1 MKISEAIQ
9 TTHHR
14 LVTANQ
20 NQISFLGMLVRPRI
34 SRIIA
39 GTPASNSSYT
49 AGHQVRIP
57 VGTPSYTSVHRVRT
71 PVGTSS
77 YMAGQHITTRS
88 QTSRSVYSPSQA
100 QFQTLNISPASHPS
114 NLSSQTLN
122 IRPASH
128 TSNLSSQ
135 RMGSGS
141 RNSTN
146 ERQENQ
152 TINSTRQRYVPHYHI
167 QGQPAWRP
175 KSDQ

>member
-1 MKISEAIQ
+1 
-9 TTHHR
+9 
-14 LVTANQ
+14 
-20 NQISFLGMLVRPRI
+20 
-34 SRIIA
+34 
-39 GTPASNSSYT
+39 
-49 AGHQVRIP
+49 
-57 VGTPSYTSVHRVRT
+57 
-71 PVGTSS
+71 
-77 YMAGQHITTRS
+77 MAGQHITTRS
-88 QTSRSVYSPSQA
+88 QISRSVYSPPQA
-100 QFQTLNISPASHPS
+100 QFQTLHISPASHPS

-128 TSNLSSQ
+128 PSNLSSQ

-152 TINSTRQRYVPHYHI
+152 IINSTRQRYVPHYHI